1 MSMDAIHRAFQILQ
15 EMEKQGEGGLNILGR
30 LGEGARSIDAMG
42 KGMSR
47 ALKARGHGGS
57 AMAARFLPHAVVGT
71 LGYKALKGPVEK
83 VKAWKQ
89 RRDYEKAMRQA
100 QQGGYYQ

>member
-1 MSMDAIHRAFQILQ
+1 MSMDAVNRAFQILQ

-30 LGEGARSIDAMG
+30 LGEAVRSIDAAG
-42 KGMSR
+42 KGMSG
-47 ALKARGHGGS
+47 ALKARGHGTA
-57 AMAARFLPHAVVGT
+57 AMATRFLPHAVVGA

-83 VKAWKQ
+83 AKAWKQ

-100 QQGGYYQ
+100 QQGGYY

>member
-1 MSMDAIHRAFQILQ
+1 MSLVAIGNAFHLLR
-15 EMEKQGEGGLNILGR
+15 EMEKDGAEGLNLLGR
-30 LGEGARSIDAMG
+30 LGEAVKSVDAAG
-42 KGMSR
+42 KGMST

-57 AMAARFLPHAVVGT
+57 AMAARFLPHAIVAG

-89 RRDYEKAMRQA
+89 QRDYEKAMQQA
-100 QQGGYYQ
+100 QQGGYY